1 MFELLGTTWTKNN
14 DGRLIIAVGDKIE
27 SNVEERNLEENRV
40 LYMRDILNNHR
51 ILVSYATIRVRRFY
65 MLPL

>member
-14 DGRLIIAVGDKIE
+14 DGRLTIAVGDKIE
-27 SNVEERNLEENRV
+27 SNVEERNLEENKV
-40 LYMRDILNNHR
+40 LYTRDILNNHR